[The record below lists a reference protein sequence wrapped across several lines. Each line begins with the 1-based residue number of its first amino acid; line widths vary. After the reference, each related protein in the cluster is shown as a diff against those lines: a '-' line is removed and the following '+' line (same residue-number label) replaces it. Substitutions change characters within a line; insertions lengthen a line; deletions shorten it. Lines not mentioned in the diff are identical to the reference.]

1 MNPLPL
7 TPEAK
12 VLPFR
17 RRHRPVRVRR
27 RSLLLRLAWPVTQAL
42 LVVGAPVL
50 FALWVFA
57 SPTFA
62 LAEVRVA
69 STDHVPASWVQ
80 GALAPLRGR
89 NLVRLPLAEVEARLG
104 ANPWV
109 AAVTVA
115 KRLPGTIA
123 VEIEE
128 KRPVALLRRGHDLA
142 YLDERAEVIGPLDPE
157 RGPVDLLLVSAVP
170 GAERALPAVLPFVA
184 GLARERAELVA
195 ALSEIE
201 VLGDGDYRLFS
212 AALPC
217 PLLLREVSAG
227 SRLAELDRW
236 LPELERRYP
245 GLAGIDLRFANRLI
259 LTPGEAPADRSP
271 QDSRKL
277 RSPRHAQA

>member
-1 MNPLPL
+1 MIPLPVS
-7 TPEAK
+7 PEAK

-17 RRHRPVRVRR
+17 RRQRPVRVRR
-27 RSLLLRLAWPVTQAL
+27 RSLLLRLAWPVAQAL
-42 LVVGAPVL
+42 LLVGAPV
-50 FALWVFA
+50 ALGAWIFA

-69 STDHVPASWVQ
+69 STEHVPASWVQ

-89 NLVRLPLAEVEARLG
+89 NLPRLPLAEVEARL
-104 ANPWV
+104 ATNPWV

-115 KRLPGTIA
+115 KRLPGALA
-123 VEIEE
+123 VELEE

-157 RGPVDLLLVSAVP
+157 RGPFDLLLVSAVP

-184 GLARERAELVA
+184 GLARERPELA
-195 ALSEIE
+195 AGLSEVE

-212 AALPC
+212 ATLPC
-217 PLLLREVSAG
+217 PLLLREGSAG
-227 SRLAELDRW
+227 PRLAELDRW
-236 LPELERRYP
+236 LPELARRYP
-245 GLAGIDLRFANRLI
+245 SLAGIDLRFANRLI
-259 LTPGEAPADRSP
+259 LTPGEAPADGPP
-271 QDSRKL
+271 QEPRKM